1 MRRGPA
7 GDDDDTAVF
16 PAYGRGGP
24 LRDDTPTEVFSPIRP
39 DTTSPRSAAPRR
51 TPPGEPGHRRRP
63 PAGRKRSRTRR
74 VLIGLTAVL
83 LVLAVA
89 AGGGWW
95 YVNRQIG
102 NIPRFP
108 GEPGQKTLDLPLPA
122 DGAPQSYVV
131 VSVGSQGMT
140 QAEGRRVGVNPAY
153 RQGDGLTDII
163 MNVLVDPST
172 HKASFLSVPRDTWVP
187 SCGCKIN
194 ALLRSKGPKAL
205 TDEMTRRTG
214 VPVNHLMSVNFSA
227 FADLT
232 DAIGGVSLYS
242 DRPLRDSHSKLD
254 IPAGCVHFDGVTA
267 LKYVRS
273 RYTEQFVDGQWIDDP
288 SATDFG
294 RINRQHEF
302 LNAVAQKVL
311 TPSLVWKAPTYLTV
325 AQQNIQLDQNL
336 SASNLLALAEAFQG
350 SGAKGLEML
359 SMPSTIGMVGDQSV
373 VFTDDDAARAVLA
386 RWRVAGG
393 IGTAE
398 DERVAPSASSSATAS
413 AGTPNTRKPSSPGTT
428 RSPSAAAGKVDGQPC

>member
-1 MRRGPA
+1 VRRGPE
-7 GDDDDTAVF
+7 GDDETAVF

-39 DTTSPRSAAPRR
+39 GTTSPGSAAPRR

-63 PAGRKRSRTRR
+63 PARRKRSRTRR

-83 LVLAVA
+83 LVFAAA

-95 YVNRQIG
+95 YVNQQIAD
-102 NIPRFP
+102 IPRFDVQP
-108 GEPGQKTLDLPLPA
+108 SERPLDLPLPA
-122 DGAPQSYVV
+122 DGAAQSYVV

-140 QAEGRRVGVNPAY
+140 QAEGRRVGVNPEY

-194 ALLRSKGPKAL
+194 SLLRTKGPKAL
-205 TDEMTRRTG
+205 TDEITRRTG

-242 DRPLRDSHSKLD
+242 DRPLRDGHSKLE

-273 RYTEQFVDGQWIDDP
+273 RYTEQLVDGRWIDDP

-294 RINRQHEF
+294 RIKRQQEF

-311 TPSLVWKAPTYLTV
+311 TPSLVWKAPTYLKV
-325 AQQNIQLDQNL
+325 ARQNLQFDENL
-336 SASNLLALAEAFQG
+336 SASNLIALAQAFQG
-350 SGAKGLEML
+350 SGGKGLEML
-359 SMPSTIGMVGDQSV
+359 SMPSTFGWVGDQSV
-373 VFTDDDAARAVLA
+373 VFTDEAAAPAVLA

-393 IGTAE
+393 IGTSE
-398 DERVAPSASSSATAS
+398 DERIAPSPSATAS
-413 AGTPNTRKPSSPGTT
+413 AGTPTTRKPSSPGTAQ
-428 RSPSAAAGKVDGQPC
+428 SPSAAAAAGKVDGQPC

>member
-1 MRRGPA
+1 VRRGPA
-7 GDDDDTAVF
+7 DDDETAVF
-16 PAYGRGGP
+16 PAYGR
-24 LRDDTPTEVFSPIRP
+24 DDTPTEVFAPIRP
-39 DTTSPRSAAPRR
+39 GTTPPGYPVPRR
-51 TPPGEPGHRRRP
+51 TSPGEPGHRRRP
-63 PAGRKRSRTRR
+63 PARRPRSRTRR
-74 VLIGLTAVL
+74 VLIGLTTLL
-83 LVLAVA
+83 LVLAVS
-89 AGGGWW
+89 AGSGWW

-102 NIPRFP
+102 NIPRF
-108 GEPGQKTLDLPLPA
+108 GTEQGQQALDLPLPA
-122 DGAPQSYVV
+122 DGAPQSYLV

-140 QAEGRRVGVNPAY
+140 QEEGRRVGVNPEY

-172 HKASFLSVPRDTWVP
+172 HQASFLSVPRDTWVP

-194 ALLRSKGPKAL
+194 SLLREKGPTAL

-273 RYTEQFVDGQWIDDP
+273 RYTETFRNGYWVDDP

-311 TPSLVWKAPTYLTV
+311 TPSLVWKAPAYLKV
-325 AQQNIQLDQNL
+325 AQENIQLDENL
-336 SASNLLALAEAFQG
+336 SASNLLALAQAFQG
-350 SGAKGLEML
+350 SGGKGLEML
-359 SMPSTIGMVGDQSV
+359 SLPSTVGTVGDQSV
-373 VFTDDDAARAVLA
+373 VFTDEAAAPAVLA
-386 RWRVAGG
+386 RWRLAGG

-398 DERVAPSASSSATAS
+398 DERVAPSPTATAS
-413 AGTPNTRKPSSPGTT
+413 AETPARRTPSTAGTT
-428 RSPSAAAGKVDGQPC
+428 QSPSAAAGMVDGQPC